1 MYFGKKLIMGMLS
14 FLLIAGCLAGA
25 VVAKDSKV
33 NGFSIDVT
41 SDSTLIPGQG
51 ISVNAGILNTGAP
64 HENGDVQ
71 SATIVLSYD
80 ENIFTTDED
89 EVLRFDETLGKYI
102 WRDDAFIIPT
112 DYFESK
118 DYTIQNPEPADLDP
132 NDGKQEIIISISAK
146 NGKSISS
153 SSGEAFISFHLKT
166 KEDSLNKQTSIE
178 VLPAMTL
185 LVNHTGESIQNYNTT
200 PANIFVSMPKN
211 IFVVAGTMRPE
222 FLPFIFS
229 LNDGNELNAL
239 AYFENGD
246 AVYVTDMVTWH
257 STNTEVLKP
266 HGNGNVQAVGLGTA
280 SIKVSF
286 GSITGEKMIKVVTP
300 ATAAIL
306 NAEPEPYATVVRSD
320 SKPIEV
326 QVIINGKLI
335 SDSGR
340 IVNGS
345 VYIPLRAISESF
357 GVVVGYDSSKKLPVL
372 YGSPLTQ
379 SRNISGISYVKAK
392 DIPSLLGAN
401 IKWSNATKKLY
412 IEYPSKP

>member
-25 VVAKDSKV
+25 IVAKESKAKEV
-33 NGFSIDVT
+33 SIDVT

-51 ISVNAGILNTGAP
+51 ISVNVGILNTSNP
-64 HENGDVQ
+64 PEKGDIQ

-102 WRDDAFIIPT
+102 WRDDTFIIPN

-153 SSGEAFISFHLKT
+153 SSGEAFISFYLKT

-185 LVNHTGESIQNYNTT
+185 LVNHTGESIQSYNTT
-200 PANIFVSMPKN
+200 PANIFVSMPKS
-211 IFVVAGTMRPE
+211 IFVVAGTMRPD
-222 FLPFIFS
+222 FLPFIFG

-257 STNTEVLKP
+257 STNTEVLQP
-266 HGNGNVQAVGLGTA
+266 HGNGNIQAVGLGTA
-280 SIKVSF
+280 SIKVTF
-286 GSITGEKMIKVVTP
+286 GSITGEKKIKVVTP

-326 QVIINGKLI
+326 EVIINGKLI

-340 IVNGS
+340 IVSGS

-379 SRNISGISYVKAK
+379 SRNISGTSYVKAK
-392 DIPSLLGAN
+392 DLPSLLGAN

>member
-25 VVAKDSKV
+25 VVAKDSKAK
-33 NGFSIDVT
+33 GFSIDVT

-51 ISVNAGILNTGAP
+51 ISVNVGILNTGAP

-80 ENIFTTDED
+80 ENIFATDED

-185 LVNHTGESIQNYNTT
+185 LVNHNGESIQNYNTT

-211 IFVVAGTMRPE
+211 IFVVAGTMRPD

-280 SIKVSF
+280 SIKVTF

-326 QVIINGKLI
+326 QVIINGKII

-392 DIPSLLGAN
+392 DLPSLLGAN